1 MRSQADA
8 RQITSEVRRNP
19 LQRRLKRLEQ
29 PEARCAAC
37 EHIKYRHDDGGCTL
51 GNNGLRH
58 RGGNGLESRGQ
69 LKANGIECWC
79 PQFTTNPQEAWGTI
93 LKCGDIG
100 ALQRETLRRRDRGEL
115 NKARQ
120 ALDQYVVR
128 TPRDARDPLWI
139 DKMEHSISQR
149 EASRIP
155 QSPKRTPQHRPIDPR
170 KELIARLKARDP
182 NTNARKICELID
194 QKINKEAPIR
204 QNNFAPLERWGK
216 QASGERSWV
225 GFYDHTKTHSL
236 VRSYVNKVPP
246 LKTSK

>member
-19 LQRRLKRLEQ
+19 LRRRLKRLEQ

-37 EHIKYRHDDGGCTL
+37 EHLKYRHDDGGCTL
-51 GNNGLRH
+51 GKNGLRH
-58 RGGNGLESRGQ
+58 RGGNGLESRAQ

-79 PQFTTNPQEAWGTI
+79 PQFTTNPQEAWRMI
-93 LKCGDIG
+93 LKCGDAG
-100 ALQRETLRRRDRGEL
+100 ALQQETLRKRDRGEL

-139 DKMEHSISQR
+139 DKMENSISQR
-149 EASRIP
+149 EESRIP
-155 QSPKRTPQHRPIDPR
+155 RSPKRTPQHRPDQR
-170 KELIARLKARDP
+170 KELIAQLKAYHP
-182 NTNARKICELID
+182 NARARKICELID
-194 QKINKEAPIR
+194 RRISSVPSLRAALALLESWQRQAP
-204 QNNFAPLERWGK
+204 
-216 QASGERSWV
+216 GERSWAEV
-225 GFYDHTKTHSL
+225 FAHPATHNL